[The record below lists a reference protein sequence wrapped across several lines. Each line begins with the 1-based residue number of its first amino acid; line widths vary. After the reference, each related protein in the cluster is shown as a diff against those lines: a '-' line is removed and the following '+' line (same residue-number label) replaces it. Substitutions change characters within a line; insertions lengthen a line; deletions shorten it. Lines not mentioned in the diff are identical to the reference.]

1 MSTIKSVTIL
11 LIVIAVAF
19 IFKQLIIPYDGISV
33 RSYSEVPPLQ
43 VFIFLNILSSGLRYI
58 ADQLTPPPVRLIDDY
73 LGAFKSQVLYVV
85 SKLDLPDHL
94 ANGPK
99 TIEELT
105 FLTNVAKSDNILR
118 LLRAAEGFGYFRENV
133 ENHMW
138 SNTVLSSVLR
148 TDHPNSMAKV
158 IRHWKEDSYDS
169 WGSLFRS
176 ITEENAIVF
185 EDLHNGTTLWKHYE
199 KNPEIEVQFAGAMTG
214 LNSINLYGQ
223 VHDYG
228 WSQYSRIIDIGGS
241 MGTFLFGILEANP
254 SLQGVLFDRPI
265 VIEKAVEYWNS
276 KASSTLHNTMVTSG
290 AVEFL
295 GGSFFDAATLPT
307 FKHNDVIVMR
317 MILHDWI
324 DEDCLRILRAIR
336 EAILRSG
343 SPEVTLVLSELTP
356 EVHDVIPTKFLID
369 LHMQV
374 LFGAKE
380 RRDSKQCLV
389 LFELDHYTA

>member
-1 MSTIKSVTIL
+1 MILGDLYSDLSPKKMQLYSRICTMGQHFGSTTK
-11 LIVIAVAF
+11 
-19 IFKQLIIPYDGISV
+19 
-33 RSYSEVPPLQ
+33 
-43 VFIFLNILSSGLRYI
+43 
-58 ADQLTPPPVRLIDDY
+58 
-73 LGAFKSQVLYVV
+73 
-85 SKLDLPDHL
+85 
-94 ANGPK
+94 
-99 TIEELT
+99 
-105 FLTNVAKSDNILR
+105 
-118 LLRAAEGFGYFRENV
+118 
-133 ENHMW
+133 
-138 SNTVLSSVLR
+138 
-148 TDHPNSMAKV
+148 
-158 IRHWKEDSYDS
+158 
-169 WGSLFRS
+169 
-176 ITEENAIVF
+176 
-185 EDLHNGTTLWKHYE
+185 

-295 GGSFFDAATLPT
+295 GGSFFDADTLPT

-380 RRDSKQCLV
+380 RYRHEWDALFKQAGFEAVSSVIRTRSLYSLV
-389 LFELDHYTA
+389 ITKPVL